1 LQDFGLIDCNASKTP
16 LPAGLKLQRDTQTPP
31 VDKTLYQRMI
41 GKLIFLTHTRYD
53 ISYAVNLVSRYMTH
67 PQEAHL
73 KAVKCILRYIKG
85 TLDFGLFYPQSA
97 NLTFCGYSDADWGG
111 DLDQRRSTGAFVFT
125 VNGTPITWSSKKQT
139 CVALSSCES
148 EYRAL
153 VEASKEAI
161 WIQNLYKELGF
172 LIEKSAIIYCDN
184 QSSIKISKNPQ
195 YHSKTKH
202 FEIHLHFVRD
212 MVNKKQIRVLF
223 IPTNQ

>member
-73 KAVKCILRYIKG
+73 KVVKCILQYIKG

-111 DLDQRRSTGAFVFT
+111 IWTNAAPPG
-125 VNGTPITWSSKKQT
+125 P
-139 CVALSSCES
+139 LSSPS
-148 EYRAL
+148 MVLPLRGHPKNRPAL
-153 VEASKEAI
+153 LCPHVNPST
-161 WIQNLYKELGF
+161 EL
-172 LIEKSAIIYCDN
+172 L
-184 QSSIKISKNPQ
+184 
-195 YHSKTKH
+195 
-202 FEIHLHFVRD
+202 
-212 MVNKKQIRVLF
+212 
-223 IPTNQ
+223 